1 MMKFFLMLE
10 RYSWW
15 SAIDC

>member
-1 MMKFFLMLE
+1 MMKFFSMLE